1 LSEKEIEKLRAEMN
15 AVYEGLSFIL
25 SRIDE
30 IEKAAAGHI
39 DAWNPTKIKWS
50 PAEGPSGVYEKA
62 SKQESV
68 DYQAMID
75 DLKAHQGRLMKEE
88 LFDWLFDDQETIGR
102 KPRKKKPEG
111 EAYLKGDIK
120 LG

>member
-1 LSEKEIEKLRAEMN
+1 MSEKKIEKLRAELN
-15 AVYEGLSFIL
+15 AIYEGFSFII

-30 IEKAAAGHI
+30 LEKIAASHI
-39 DAWNPTKIKWS
+39 DAWNPGKIKWS

-75 DLKAHQGRLMKEE
+75 DLKAHQGCLTKSD
-88 LFDWLFDDQETIGR
+88 LFFWLFDDGETVGK
-102 KPRKKKPEG
+102 KPKKK
-111 EAYLKGDIK
+111 K
-120 LG
+120 